1 MNKTQLNRMYEYILQ
16 HNKIYNGSLI
26 REITDLLD
34 KDDFLYIVEKVI
46 NSTKD
51 DKWNTNIDK
60 WIAWSNER
68 RKLKNLDLI

>member
-16 HNKIYNGSLI
+16 YNKIYNGSLI